1 VAETTKGALTAE
13 ALFERYFAPFYPKDA
28 LGNLAAARG
37 TDANPAKNPSILA
50 QIDEGA
56 EVFARLAPEAL
67 SVSAADLGLDFSDAS
82 VHRLS
87 SKLTRERRD
96 SWLGGVPARGGEP
109 PMIVTFVTHGVLYVG
124 ACVVRRS
131 QARGGLGAERG
142 SSARSP
148 QARGDLGA
156 ERGSSARSPQ
166 ARGDLGAERGSSEQ
180 SPQTPAA
187 EWQVRRPLWES
198 LVRLT
203 SRAGTGDLAI
213 FQWWLK
219 ALSDAEIDQGRLGV
233 RYRAHVEVPTFEADA
248 LPVLV
253 SADRKI
259 PRLAKVRY
267 DLLYKHLRAH
277 LPELRS
283 VGDDFPSPE
292 RFEEMGFKWLD
303 FVVLGGGRMVLIHG
317 PTDRGVH
324 LFWMDAGGF
333 VKQAY
338 YPADAFP
345 AHVVQVEDDKLRVV
359 VSIQN
364 KPEVHETLW
373 WGA

>member
-1 VAETTKGALTAE
+1 MADPTSPRLTAE
-13 ALFERYFAPFYPKDA
+13 ALFEQHFAPFYPKDA
-28 LGNLAAARG
+28 LQNLAAARK

-50 QIDEGA
+50 QLDEGA

-67 SVSAADLGLDFSDAS
+67 LASDLNLDFSDAS

-87 SKLTRERRD
+87 SRLTRERRD
-96 SWLGGVPARGGEP
+96 AWLAPAGEGAP
-109 PMIVTFVTHGVLYVG
+109 SMLTTFVTHGVLYVG

-131 QARGGLGAERG
+131 RPNA
-142 SSARSP
+142 
-148 QARGDLGA
+148 
-156 ERGSSARSPQ
+156 
-166 ARGDLGAERGSSEQ
+166 
-180 SPQTPAA
+180 TA

-203 SRAGTGDLAI
+203 SPAGTGDLAI

-219 ALSDAEIDQGRLGV
+219 ALSDDELDQGRLGA
-233 RYRAHVEVPTFEADA
+233 RYRTHVEVPTFDA
-248 LPVLV
+248 GSLPVLA
-253 SADRKI
+253 SPDRRL

-303 FVVLGGGRMVLIHG
+303 FVLLGGGRMLLMHG

-324 LFWMDAGGF
+324 LFWLDGGGF

-338 YPADAFP
+338 YPAEAFP
-345 AHVVQVEDDKLRVV
+345 AHVVQVDGDKLRVV
-359 VSIQN
+359 VSIQG
-364 KPEVHETLW
+364 KPEAHEMLW

>member
-1 VAETTKGALTAE
+1 
-13 ALFERYFAPFYPKDA
+13 
-28 LGNLAAARG
+28 
-37 TDANPAKNPSILA
+37 
-50 QIDEGA
+50 
-56 EVFARLAPEAL
+56 
-67 SVSAADLGLDFSDAS
+67 
-82 VHRLS
+82 
-87 SKLTRERRD
+87 
-96 SWLGGVPARGGEP
+96 
-109 PMIVTFVTHGVLYVG
+109 VTFVTHGVLYVG
-124 ACVVRRS
+124 ACV
-131 QARGGLGAERG
+131 ARIHGG
-142 SSARSP
+142 
-148 QARGDLGA
+148 
-156 ERGSSARSPQ
+156 
-166 ARGDLGAERGSSEQ
+166 
-180 SPQTPAA
+180 

-203 SRAGTGDLAI
+203 SRAGTGDLAV

-219 ALSDAEIDQGRLGV
+219 SLSDEEIDKGRLAD
-233 RYRAHVEVPTFEADA
+233 RYRTHVEVPTFDPEGV
-248 LPVLV
+248 PVFV
-253 SADRKI
+253 PSDRRL

-338 YPADAFP
+338 YPADSFP
-345 AHVVQVEDDKLRVV
+345 AHVVQTEGDKLRVH
-359 VSIQN
+359 VSIQGS
-364 KPEVHETLW
+364 PRVHEMLW
-373 WGA
+373 WGM